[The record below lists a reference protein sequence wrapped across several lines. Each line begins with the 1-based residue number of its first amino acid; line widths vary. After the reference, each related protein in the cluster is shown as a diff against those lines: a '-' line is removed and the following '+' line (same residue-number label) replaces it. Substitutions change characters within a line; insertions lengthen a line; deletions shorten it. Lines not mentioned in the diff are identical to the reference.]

1 MKFSSYYTIL
11 TIVIVLFLTSSCEFN
26 NNDDPADSNLIRI
39 RDNSFDP
46 PVLSV
51 VVGRVVAWRHE
62 GSSPHTV
69 TSGSPTQNPGG
80 RFDSGTLRNG
90 QGFTFTFSEAGIYP
104 YFCKVHGAMMSGTIQ
119 VR

>member
-1 MKFSSYYTIL
+1 MKFQSYYIIL
-11 TIVIVLFLTSSCEFN
+11 TTLIVLLLTSSCEFN
-26 NNDDPADSNLIRI
+26 NNNDPADSNLIQI

-51 VVGRVVAWRHE
+51 AAGRVVAWRHE

-69 TSGSPTQNPGG
+69 TSGSPTENPGA

-90 QGFTFTFSEAGIYP
+90 QGFTFTFSEPGMYP
-104 YFCKVHGAMMSGTIQ
+104 YFCKIHGAMMSGTIQ

>member
-1 MKFSSYYTIL
+1 MKFKSYYIIL
-11 TIVIVLFLTSSCEFN
+11 TIFIVLLITSSCEFN
-26 NNDDPADSNLIRI
+26 NNNDPADSNLIQI

-69 TSGSPTQNPGG
+69 TSGSPTENPGG

-90 QGFTFTFSEAGIYP
+90 QGFTFTFSEPGMYP
-104 YFCKVHGAMMSGTIQ
+104 YFCRIHGAMMSGTIQ

>member
-1 MKFSSYYTIL
+1 MKFSSYYIIL
-11 TIVIVLFLTSSCEFN
+11 TIFIVLFITVSCEFN
-26 NNDDPADSNLIRI
+26 NDDDPADSNLIRI

-51 VVGRVVAWRHE
+51 VVGRPVAWRHE

-69 TSGSPTQNPGG
+69 TSGSPTSNPGAL
-80 RFDSGTLRNG
+80 FDSGTVRNG
-90 QGFTFTFSEAGIYP
+90 GGFTFTFSEAGIYP
-104 YFCKVHGAMMSGTIQ
+104 YFCKIHGAMMSGTIQ

>member
-1 MKFSSYYTIL
+1 MKLSSYYILL
-11 TIVIVLFLTSSCEFN
+11 TIILVLLSSVYCEFN
-26 NNDDPADSNLIRI
+26 NDGDPADSNLIQI

-51 VVGRVVAWRHE
+51 VVGRAVAWRHE

-69 TSGSPTQNPGG
+69 TSGSPTESPG
-80 RFDSGTLRNG
+80 RIFDSGTLRNG
-90 QGFTFTFSEAGIYP
+90 QGFTFTFSEAGIYT